1 MFSDLISD
9 LFSDPLGSFLGGFL
23 IYYNNKLPHE
33 ALGNQAPL
41 KYGLQK
47 LA

>member
-9 LFSDPLGSFLGGFL
+9 HLGSFLGGFL

-41 KYGLQK
+41 KYVLQK